1 MPAKLRLRCC
11 AWSVLHT
18 VPPAALP
25 SITMS
30 RFLIAAIAILAC
42 TAVAVNAQ
50 VSAEGTV
57 GQARRRRRTPT
68 HDVTGNCLL
77 RIADA
82 TSCSHV
88 IPDCVTLCFDHA
100 QGTGTWGVYAD
111 GGCGISLFSSTF
123 VSGQCSSQASG
134 SSTVYFIVSH
144 NVQPRDQGLDGE
156 GGESNATIEWMRMIA
171 GHRQIIGQA
180 RRWAT
185 RQLTRIGCVSSSS
198 SCHVFLLP

>member
-18 VPPAALP
+18 VPPAAPP

-57 GQARRRRRTPT
+57 AKGTVGQARRRRRSPP

-144 NVQPRDQGLDGE
+144 NVQPRDQGLDGRE
-156 GGESNATIEWMRMIA
+156 ANQMRRWKWMRMIA

-180 RRWAT
+180 RRWQ
-185 RQLTRIGCVSSSS
+185 RDS
-198 SCHVFLLP
+198 